1 MMEKHKIDLHKDE
14 GLWFLD
20 IDFLLENKIS
30 VSYFVQKPGE
40 MVNIFR
46 INSKLSILG
55 IIGTR
60 LFSLGKIKRSD
71 FEFSLEFLHQRS
83 RTSIFKEILKTINF
97 NSLRDHSKDMK

>member
-1 MMEKHKIDLHKDE
+1 MIEKYKIDLHKDE

-20 IDFLLENKIS
+20 VDFLLENKIS

-46 INSKLSILG
+46 INSALSIVG

-60 LFSLGKIKRSD
+60 LFSLGKIKGSD
-71 FEFSLEFLHQRS
+71 FKLSLELLYQRS
-83 RTSIFKEILKTINF
+83 RTSILKEICKTINF
-97 NSLRDHSKDMK
+97 NSFRDHLKDMK